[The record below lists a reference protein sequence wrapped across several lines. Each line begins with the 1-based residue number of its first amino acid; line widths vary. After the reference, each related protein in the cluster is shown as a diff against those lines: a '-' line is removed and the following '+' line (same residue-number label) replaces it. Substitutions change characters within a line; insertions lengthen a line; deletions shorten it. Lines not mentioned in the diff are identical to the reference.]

1 MKVFLTA
8 IALASAF
15 ANNSEAQVVRPVPAQ
30 SWQQP
35 TVPADQAFAQQGRR
49 VHSTNPAYDV
59 YDTQNRYVG
68 SDPDAT
74 VRSMMAL
81 DPTGSD

>member
-1 MKVFLTA
+1 MKIFLTA
-8 IALASAF
+8 IALAATF
-15 ANNSEAQVVRPVPAQ
+15 AGDSEAQVVRPQSAQPIQQQVPAEQ
-30 SWQQP
+30 AYAQQP
-35 TVPADQAFAQQGRR
+35 RR
-49 VHSTNPAYDV
+49 AHSANPANDV

-74 VRSMMAL
+74 VRAMMAL

>member
-1 MKVFLTA
+1 MKIFLTA
-8 IALASAF
+8 IALAATF
-15 ANNSEAQVVRPVPAQ
+15 AADTEAQVVRPQAAQSIRVPAEQ
-30 SWQQP
+30 AYAQQP
-35 TVPADQAFAQQGRR
+35 RR
-49 VHSTNPAYDV
+49 AHSANPAYDV

>member
-8 IALASAF
+8 IALATAGASNAD
-15 ANNSEAQVVRPVPAQ
+15 AQVVRPQSAQ
-30 SWQQP
+30 SFQQ
-35 TVPADQAFAQQGRR
+35 TVPATQAYAQQNRR
-49 VHSTNPAYDV
+49 SHSSNPSNDV

-68 SDPDAT
+68 SDPDAN
-74 VRSMMAL
+74 VRAMMAQ